1 MLHKFYTLFIALIAV
16 FCCAVNVKADGYTLI
31 PSTGQKVY
39 VPITAKSAKGKLLIT
54 NYGRTAIRNFDYT
67 LSFNGKE
74 LMSKNYVLT
83 NPLNRMEGTTI
94 EIDVPPYTQLSETD
108 LLFTITKVN
117 GELNSATIN
126 YATLPRVTVTKVPHR
141 KVVVEEY
148 TGMWCQYCPR
158 GIALMENLAHK
169 YGDDFIGI
177 AIHTGRGYEPLNC
190 EDYAWKAAEYKSRPS
205 LTMNRDLTL
214 GSYIA
219 QTEFETERSKGAYM
233 DIEVSAM
240 WDKEKNNITVTPN
253 VTFRLNREEAPY
265 GFAYVLTEDGM
276 SSHNWKQANY
286 YNGRT
291 EFYGISDE
299 LDYFV
304 NAPGTIYNLEN
315 NFVAIAADGVMT
327 ARTGHLKAPIKADEA
342 QSHTYVFKNIK
353 SKNVIQKKE
362 NLRVCVLLINTITGK
377 IENAAKCSISE
388 FSTTGISSVSEG
400 TRTAIEAERYT
411 LDGRRITTPQKG
423 INIVKYSDGRVSK
436 EMVTD

>member
-1 MLHKFYTLFIALIAV
+1 MLHKFYTLFITLIAV

-39 VPITAKSAKGKLLIT
+39 VPITAKSAKGKILIT

-94 EIDVPPYTQLSETD
+94 EIDVPPHTQVSETD

-148 TGMWCQYCPR
+148 TGMWCGYCPR

-169 YGDDFIGI
+169 YGEDFIGI
-177 AIHTGRGYEPLNC
+177 AIHTGGRADPLTC
-190 EDYAWKAAEYKSRPS
+190 TDYAWKATDYISRPS
-205 LTMNRDLTL
+205 LDMNRNLLL
-214 GSYIA
+214 GYFKA
-219 QTEFETERSKGAYM
+219 QTEFEEERSKGADM
-233 DIEVSAM
+233 DVEVSAV
-240 WDKEKNNITVTPN
+240 WDKEKNNITVTPR
-253 VTFRLNREEAPY
+253 VTFCVNRDEAPY

-276 SSHNWKQANY
+276 SNLNWVQ
-286 YNGRT
+286 YNNFSGSTADRGIT
-291 EFYGISDE
+291 KEF
-299 LDYFV
+299 DYFID
-304 NAPGTIYNLEN
+304 APRDIRNLEN
-315 NFVAIAADGVMT
+315 NFVAIAADGVMS

-342 QSHTYVFKNIK
+342 QSHTYVFKNIN
-353 SKNVIQKKE
+353 SKKVIQKKE
-362 NLRVCVLLINTITGK
+362 NLRVCVLLINTNTGK

-388 FSTTGISSVSEG
+388 FGTTAISSVSEG
-400 TRTAIEAERYT
+400 TRTAVEAERYT

-436 EMVTD
+436 EVVTD

>member
-54 NYGRTAIRNFDYT
+54 NYGSTAIRNFDYT

-94 EIDVPPYTQLSETD
+94 EIDVPPHTQVSETD

-117 GELNSATIN
+117 GELNSTTFN
-126 YATLPRVTVTKVPHR
+126 YATLPRITVTKVPRR

-148 TGMWCQYCPR
+148 TGMWCGFCPR

-177 AIHTGRGYEPLNC
+177 AIHTGGRADPLTC
-190 EDYAWKAAEYKSRPS
+190 TDYAWKALDYRSRPS
-205 LTMNRDLTL
+205 LDMNRNLLL
-214 GSYIA
+214 GYFKA
-219 QTEFETERSKGAYM
+219 QTEFEEEHSKGADM
-233 DIEVSAM
+233 DVEVSAV
-240 WDKEKNNITVTPN
+240 WDKEKNNITVTPS
-253 VTFRLNREEAPY
+253 VTFCVNRDESPY

-276 SSHNWKQANY
+276 SNPNWVQ
-286 YNGRT
+286 YNNFSGSTADRGIT
-291 EFYGISDE
+291 KEF
-299 LDYFV
+299 DYFID
-304 NAPGTIYNLEN
+304 APRDIRNLEN
-315 NFVAIAADGVMT
+315 NFVAIAAEGVK
-327 ARTGHLKAPIKADEA
+327 APLTGYIKTPIKADEP
-342 QSHTYVFKNIK
+342 QSHTYIFKNISNKKIIQDK
-353 SKNVIQKKE
+353 SKLK
-362 NLRVCVLLINTITGK
+362 VCVLLINKTTGR
-377 IENAAKCSISE
+377 IENAAKCTISE
-388 FSTTGISSVSEG
+388 PNTTAISSLSQGEG
-400 TRTAIEAERYT
+400 QVVETARYT

-423 INIVKYSDGRVSK
+423 VNIVKYSDGRVSK
-436 EMVTD
+436 EVVTQ

>member
-39 VPITAKSAKGKLLIT
+39 VPITAKSAKGKILIT

-94 EIDVPPYTQLSETD
+94 EIDVPPHTQVSETD

-148 TGMWCQYCPR
+148 TGMWCGYCPR

-169 YGDDFIGI
+169 YGEDFIGI
-177 AIHTGRGYEPLNC
+177 AIHTGGRADPLTC
-190 EDYAWKAAEYKSRPS
+190 TDYAWKATDYISRPS
-205 LTMNRDLTL
+205 LDMNRNLLL
-214 GSYIA
+214 GYFKA
-219 QTEFETERSKGAYM
+219 QTEFEEERSKGADM
-233 DIEVSAM
+233 DVEVSAV
-240 WDKEKNNITVTPN
+240 WDKEKNNITVTPR
-253 VTFRLNREEAPY
+253 VTFCVNRDEAPY

-276 SSHNWKQANY
+276 SNPNWVQ
-286 YNGRT
+286 YNNFSGSTADRGIT
-291 EFYGISDE
+291 KEF
-299 LDYFV
+299 DYFID
-304 NAPGTIYNLEN
+304 APRDIRNLEN
-315 NFVAIAADGVMT
+315 NFVAIAAEGVK
-327 ARTGHLKAPIKADEA
+327 APLTGYINTPIKADEP
-342 QSHTYVFKNIK
+342 QSHTYTFKNISNKKIIQDK
-353 SKNVIQKKE
+353 SKLK
-362 NLRVCVLLINTITGK
+362 VCVLLINKTTGR
-377 IENAAKCSISE
+377 IENAAKCTISE
-388 FSTTGISSVSEG
+388 PNTTAISSLSQREG
-400 TRTAIEAERYT
+400 QVVETARYT

-423 INIVKYSDGRVSK
+423 VNIVKYSDGRVSK
-436 EMVTD
+436 EVVTQ

>member
-54 NYGRTAIRNFDYT
+54 NYGSTAIRNFDYT

-94 EIDVPPYTQLSETD
+94 EIDVPPHTQVSETD

-117 GELNSATIN
+117 GELNSANFN

-148 TGMWCQYCPR
+148 TGMWCGYCPR

-177 AIHTGRGYEPLNC
+177 AIHTGGRADPLTC
-190 EDYAWKAAEYKSRPS
+190 TDYAWKALDYRSRPS
-205 LTMNRDLTL
+205 LDMNRNLLL
-214 GSYIA
+214 GYFKA
-219 QTEFETERSKGAYM
+219 QTEFEEEHSKGADM
-233 DIEVSAM
+233 DVEVSAV
-240 WDKEKNNITVTPN
+240 WDKEKNNITVTPR
-253 VTFRLNREEAPY
+253 VTFCVNRDEAPY

-276 SSHNWKQANY
+276 SNPNWVQ
-286 YNGRT
+286 YNNFSGSTADRGVT
-291 EFYGISDE
+291 KEF
-299 LDYFV
+299 DYFID
-304 NAPGTIYNLEN
+304 APRGIRNLEN
-315 NFVAIAADGVMT
+315 NFVAIAAEGVK
-327 ARTGHLKAPIKADEA
+327 APLTGYIKTPIKADEP
-342 QSHTYVFKNIK
+342 QSHTYIFKNISNKKIIQDK
-353 SKNVIQKKE
+353 SKLK
-362 NLRVCVLLINTITGK
+362 VCVLLINKTTGR
-377 IENAAKCSISE
+377 IENAAKCTISE
-388 FSTTGISSVSEG
+388 PNTTAISSLSQGEG
-400 TRTAIEAERYT
+400 QVVETARYT

-423 INIVKYSDGRVSK
+423 VNIVKYSDGRVSK
-436 EMVTD
+436 EVVTQ

>member
-54 NYGRTAIRNFDYT
+54 NYGSTAIRNFDYT

-94 EIDVPPYTQLSETD
+94 EIDVPPHTQVSETD

-117 GELNSATIN
+117 GELNSANFN
-126 YATLPRVTVTKVPHR
+126 YATLPRITVTKVPRR

-148 TGMWCQYCPR
+148 TGMWCGFCPR

-177 AIHTGRGYEPLNC
+177 AIHTGGRADPLTC
-190 EDYAWKAAEYKSRPS
+190 TDYAWKATDYISRPS
-205 LTMNRDLTL
+205 LDMNRNLLL
-214 GSYIA
+214 GYFKA
-219 QTEFETERSKGAYM
+219 QTEFEEERSKGADM
-233 DIEVSAM
+233 DVEVSAV
-240 WDKEKNNITVTPN
+240 WDKEKNNITVTPR
-253 VTFRLNREEAPY
+253 VTFCVNRDEAPY

-276 SSHNWKQANY
+276 SNLNWVQ
-286 YNGRT
+286 YNNFSGSTDDRGIT
-291 EFYGISDE
+291 KEF
-299 LDYFV
+299 DYFID
-304 NAPGTIYNLEN
+304 APRDIRNLEN
-315 NFVAIAADGVMT
+315 NFVAIAAEGVK
-327 ARTGHLKAPIKADEA
+327 APLTGYIKTPIKADEP
-342 QSHTYVFKNIK
+342 QSHTYIFKNISNKKIIQDK
-353 SKNVIQKKE
+353 SKLK
-362 NLRVCVLLINTITGK
+362 VCVLLINKTTGR
-377 IENAAKCSISE
+377 IENAAKCTISE
-388 FSTTGISSVSEG
+388 PNTTAISSLSQGEG
-400 TRTAIEAERYT
+400 QVVETARYT

-423 INIVKYSDGRVSK
+423 VNIVKYSDGRVSK
-436 EMVTD
+436 EVVTQ